1 MTATGGIAAATY
13 RSSLRITFAH
23 RIFPI
28 IYNGLGDVPPKL
40 PFYWGNPGHPTFIH
54 NSTPQTT
61 PRSVRPF
68 CRAHD
73 CDQQTHTDTRTHRRT
88 DHATSVTISR
98 IEAHARAVIW
108 LTIHWVTGCSTMYN
122 FFRIARILYRPYIVG
137 VCGVVVLCKP
147 TVKFGAK
154 KVWQSCHRGRLQ
166 NSLAGTMS
174 FKVDFNEKL
183 DLVVSA
189 SWQFD
194 TNTVVV
200 SNAHSK

>member
-1 MTATGGIAAATY
+1 LSANSNLIDYTLSHWLFY
-13 RSSLRITFAH
+13 
-23 RIFPI
+23 
-28 IYNGLGDVPPKL
+28 DV
-40 PFYWGNPGHPTFIH
+40 
-54 NSTPQTT
+54 Q
-61 PRSVRPF
+61 
-68 CRAHD
+68 
-73 CDQQTHTDTRTHRRT
+73 
-88 DHATSVTISR
+88 
-98 IEAHARAVIW
+98 
-108 LTIHWVTGCSTMYN
+108 

-189 SWQFD
+189 S
-194 TNTVVV
+194 
-200 SNAHSK
+200 